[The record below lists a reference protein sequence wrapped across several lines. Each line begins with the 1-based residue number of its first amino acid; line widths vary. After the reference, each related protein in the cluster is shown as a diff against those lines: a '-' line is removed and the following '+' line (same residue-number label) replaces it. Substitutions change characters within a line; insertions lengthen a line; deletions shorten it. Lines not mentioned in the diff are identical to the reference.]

1 MKTASLRK
9 KWKSLS
15 FLVYQGGEAE
25 PRLVKYWGRVS
36 QGLRVFFLLIL
47 VGSWVSPGWSQSGS
61 SPTSGAERMFEKM
74 CYSCH
79 NIGGGDKKGPDLMNL
94 LQRRDRAWLHRF
106 IPSPQSLRSAGDP
119 TAVKLFNKY
128 APEEMPDQTL
138 TPEQIDQILNLIE
151 SLSKKKKTFI
161 PKSGRLSRRP
171 RPQDIPAGRQLFTGQ
186 IRLSKGAPPC
196 ITCHTVSGVGYLGG
210 GTLGPDLTNTTVKYA
225 EVELVSILK
234 NPAFP
239 TMAKVFTNHSL
250 SDEEVV
256 KLFAYLQSLR
266 SRTPEVSRY
275 AHRYLIGGVVGML
288 LLLTLMSFW
297 KNRGHR
303 EG

>member
-1 MKTASLRK
+1 MKTDFSGKKRK
-9 KWKSLS
+9 FFP
-15 FLVYQGGEAE
+15 FLVYQGEGDK
-25 PRLVKYWGRVS
+25 PRVVDCCGRAS
-36 QGLRVFFLLIL
+36 QGLKVLSLLVL
-47 VGSWVSPGWSQSGS
+47 LSGWVSPGWSQQGS
-61 SPTSGAERMFEKM
+61 PSARGAERMFEKM

-138 TPEQIDQILNLIE
+138 TPEQIDQILNLIQD
-151 SLSKKKKTFI
+151 LSKKKKTFI

-186 IRLSKGAPPC
+186 VRLSKGSPAC
-196 ITCHTVSGVGYLGG
+196 IACHTVSGVGYLGG
-210 GTLGPDLTNTTVKYA
+210 GTLGPDLTHTTVKYA

-239 TMAKVFTNHSL
+239 TMAKVFTNRGL

-256 KLFAYLQSLR
+256 KIFAYLQSVR
-266 SRTPEVSRY
+266 SRTPEASRY

-288 LLLTLMSFW
+288 ILLTLMSFW
-297 KNRGHR
+297 RSRGHL